1 MASKVHVQDN
11 SVVERRLRPIYEW
24 LDSGNNKKALQ
35 ECDKVLKKTPNLLCA
50 KALKA
55 LSILRMGREAECVS
69 ILDSLIED
77 SPGDD
82 ATLQAMTLCYREL
95 QQQEQICTLYENAI
109 KLDPA
114 NEEFHTQLFMS
125 YVRIG
130 DFKLQQQSALNLYKL
145 KPKNPYYCW
154 AVMSVVQQATRGSG
168 EFDSTKRGVL
178 LSLAERMIDKL
189 IAESK
194 LDAEQEVQL
203 YLMILELQD
212 KLEEALQ
219 VLNGPLGDKLVCSSV
234 NLYKLPYLTKL
245 RKWSDVNLI
254 CKGIL
259 IESMDRWDIWKE
271 YIASVFELMKADVV
285 DEERREEN
293 HANGEC
299 ELEYVDD
306 TPEKAHEF
314 ICRLVENGDDNG
326 YLLRGP
332 YLARFEL
339 CSNLIRQG
347 IDSGDLLGDV
357 MELFIEYFRKFGHRS
372 CCVSDLRIYLALLDG
387 ERRIE
392 LANRLIKDVGISS
405 TSVPQTEQQMQRHL
419 CSLQL
424 SRLCSNHR
432 NLSSDH
438 LAALVTAFSL
448 HYQHGYQTYGLNLL
462 YTDQGPSD
470 PYAILAAHIL
480 YDLSES
486 TQSSKPI
493 ITALVLLENLLM
505 KSPCSFNAKL
515 LSLRLFHTIGAG
527 IGAHQV
533 YETLDLKHLQMDS
546 LGYSHCARLPTTG
559 LLTLTATLLDSTLK
573 FFSSNYK
580 DSSDHLTFCYK
591 YGSFIKLN
599 DFMDFREKLNNSF
612 HYTMV
617 AVDRIIL
624 NIVQCTSID
633 SLYNAN
639 ILPKDNNIEWE
650 KLRDNHDLSVY
661 ISWDPERIESTPE
674 DAREIKD
681 LFIQNVHFLK
691 LRTHILWALS
701 ASVNII
707 KSHDSARNSCVDT
720 LRGVQKDWADIYH
733 KISTTKSVPIKQNL
747 VTSPLPSRLHSHL
760 DCRYFEILGQLFNL
774 FVNISV
780 EDTANCGAIVT
791 DVQSNFKR
799 LTGVVVDLVGQQR
812 RSGDCYWKRRS
823 VLETVVNAV
832 EIISLSATICLL
844 CNDLAK
850 PPQNKRSKKKMDA
863 STKCVLND
871 LASVIKNEL
880 NTIDSCLENWTLPD
894 EFDLSDRLAL
904 LNLSANGQNS
914 VIENIVNSHTTAV
927 KELRTLL
934 KAKLK
939 MLSG

>member
-1 MASKVHVQDN
+1 MASKLHVQDN

-55 LSILRMGREAECVS
+55 LSILRMGRESECMS

-77 SPGDD
+77 GSGDD

-95 QQQEQICTLYENAI
+95 QQQEQICTLYENAVKI
-109 KLDPA
+109 DPV

-168 EFDSTKRGVL
+168 EFDSSKRNVL

-189 IAESK
+189 ISENK
-194 LDAEQEVQL
+194 LEAEQEVQL
-203 YLMILELQD
+203 YLMILELQNKFED
-212 KLEEALQ
+212 ALQ
-219 VLNGPLGDKLVCSSV
+219 VLNGPLAEKIVCMCSSA
-234 NLYKLPYLTKL
+234 NFYKLPYLTKL
-245 RKWSDVNLI
+245 RKWSDINLI

-259 IESMDRWDIWKE
+259 IESMDRWDIWKK
-271 YIASVFELMKADVV
+271 YIISVFELMKVNV
-285 DEERREEN
+285 NEHPEEN
-293 HANGEC
+293 HTNGESD
-299 ELEYVDD
+299 LEYIDD

-326 YLLRGP
+326 YLRGP

-339 CSNLIRQG
+339 CSKLILHG
-347 IDSGDLLGDV
+347 IDSNDLLGDT
-357 MELFIEYFRKFGHRS
+357 MQLFIEYFRKFGHKS
-372 CCVSDLRIYLALLDG
+372 CCVSDLRIYLYLLDG

-405 TSVPQTEQQMQRHL
+405 TSVPQSEQQMQRHL

-462 YTDQGPSD
+462 FTDQGPSD

-480 YDLSES
+480 YDLAEL

-493 ITALVLLENLLM
+493 ITALVLLDNLL
-505 KSPCSFNAKL
+505 KNSPCCFNAKL
-515 LSLRLFHTIGAG
+515 LSIRLFHTIGAG
-527 IGAHQV
+527 IGAHQM
-533 YETLDLKHLQMDS
+533 YDILDIKHLQMDS

-591 YGSFIKLN
+591 YGSFIKLD

-624 NIVQCTSID
+624 NIVQCVSID
-633 SLYNAN
+633 SLYNTN

-661 ISWDPERIESTPE
+661 ISWDPERIEGVAE
-674 DAREIKD
+674 DSQEIKN
-681 LFIQNVHFLK
+681 LFTQNVQFLK
-691 LRTHILWALS
+691 LRTHILWSLS
-701 ASVNII
+701 ASINII
-707 KSHDSARNSCVDT
+707 KSHESTKNSCIDT
-720 LRGVQKDWADIYH
+720 LKGVVKDWADIYY
-733 KISTTKSVPIKQNL
+733 KISSTKSVPIKQNL
-747 VTSPLPSRLHSHL
+747 VTLPLPSRLHSHL
-760 DCRYFEILGQLFNL
+760 NCRYFEILGQLFNL
-774 FVNISV
+774 FVNIAV
-780 EDTANCGAIVT
+780 EDTTNCSTIVT
-791 DVQSNFKR
+791 DVENNFKC
-799 LTGVVVDLVGQQR
+799 LTNEVVEGVEQQNQ
-812 RSGDCYWKRRS
+812 SSDCYWKRRS

-850 PPQNKRSKKKMDA
+850 PPQNKKSKKKVDA
-863 STKCVLND
+863 TTKCVLNN

-880 NTIDSCLENWTLPD
+880 NTVDSCLESWTLPD
-894 EFDLSDRLAL
+894 KFDLSDRLAL

-914 VIENIVNSHTTAV
+914 VLDNIVNSHTTAV

-939 MLSG
+939 TLSG